1 VIPSAMLTNL
11 LNKFER
17 IASLGTSG
25 PWWWR
30 LVGGAISLVVL
41 VTIVLVLGHAR

>member
-1 VIPSAMLTNL
+1 MLSNL

-17 IASLGTSG
+17 IATLGTSG

-30 LVGGAISLVVL
+30 IVGGAISLVVL
-41 VTIVLVLGHAR
+41 IVIVFALGGPK